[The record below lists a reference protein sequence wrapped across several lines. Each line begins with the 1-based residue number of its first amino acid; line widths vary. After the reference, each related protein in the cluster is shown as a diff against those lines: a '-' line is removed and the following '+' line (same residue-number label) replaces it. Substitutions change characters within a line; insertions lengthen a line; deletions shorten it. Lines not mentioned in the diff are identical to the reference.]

1 MTTPTEVSDPP
12 MRPYW
17 VGVKKAAGV
26 KAKGKKQDKAYVEF
40 CKQFDLDLGP
50 SLKKW
55 PGYYPNLGKMATERS
70 KIELSITKY
79 LKFVKDA
86 KGTLDKTVL
95 SVLKGGLDSLNEQLA
110 NRTAFAESAL
120 MGNEELALKQAIKES
135 KKTPLKPVVVF
146 NSTDLSGTIMK
157 MVPKGADYA
166 TINELKVQV
175 ILADDKVL
183 NSVDDND
190 GNMAEKIK
198 NAADFAQLKKD
209 IAIGYHT
216 AAAAIKA
223 NPDAFNQAN
232 SAFESAVDAAIRA
245 ATGRASAELNR
256 LADIK
261 TEYRNYRIISGVKL
275 GATVVATTAGVASLA
290 MAPFTGP
297 AMVISAAGVLK
308 GAKVIGDQIADLSMS
323 AEEMI
328 RELQADVKGLN
339 KRYSEWKGSQI
350 GGAEVASTL
359 VNALAPTIFPTIK
372 RCASHADTVVSKIN
386 GIETK
391 AGSLSVQ
398 LNKTLDAQTNA
409 DANIK
414 KWVRENKQFIDSSV
428 EKSAVKML
436 KIMAENQSK
445 VTSLIEKIG
454 TMNAQVTKARA
465 DHKKLDTQIKAL
477 SAREPT
483 IAKFAEVMVEIGA
496 SVTFLASANVGWPD
510 AYNITE
516 GAKAVSDMIGNV
528 VGSLDGAVGAAE
540 EMKGFVDD
548 LRG

>member
-1 MTTPTEVSDPP
+1 LS
-12 MRPYW
+12 PYP
-17 VGVKKAAGV
+17 KKAAGI
-26 KAKGKKQDKAYVEF
+26 KAKSKKQDKAYAEF
-40 CKQFDLDLGP
+40 CKQFNLDLGP

-55 PGYYPNLGKMATERS
+55 PGHYPNLGKMATERT
-70 KIELSITKY
+70 KIELTITKY
-79 LKFVKDA
+79 LKFVKDGKA
-86 KGTLDKTVL
+86 TLDKTVL
-95 SVLKGGLDSLNEQLA
+95 AVLKGGLISLKEQLA
-110 NRTAFAESAL
+110 NRTAIAESAL
-120 MGNEELALKQAIKES
+120 MGNEELALQQAIKES

-146 NSTDLSGTIMK
+146 NSTDLSGTIMQ
-157 MVPKGADYA
+157 MVPKGAAYA
-166 TINELKVQV
+166 TINELKIQV
-175 ILADDKVL
+175 ILAGDKVL
-183 NSVDDND
+183 KSVDDND

-209 IAIGYHT
+209 IAVGYHK

-232 SAFESAVDAAIRA
+232 SAFEGAVQTAIQA
-245 ATGRASAELNR
+245 ATGRASEEMNR
-256 LADIK
+256 LAGIK
-261 TEYRNYRIISGVKL
+261 VEYRNYRIISGVKL
-275 GATVVATTAGVASLA
+275 GATIAATTAGVASLA

-328 RELQADVKGLN
+328 RALQTEVKGLN

-391 AGSLSVQ
+391 TGALSVQ
-398 LNKTLDAQTNA
+398 LNKTLDAKTAA
-409 DANIK
+409 DSAIK
-414 KWVRENKQFIDSSV
+414 SWIKDNKKAIDSSV
-428 EKSAVKML
+428 QKSAVKLL
-436 KIMAENQSK
+436 KTMAENQSK
-445 VTSLIEKIG
+445 VAALIDKIG
-454 TMNAQVTKARA
+454 TMNTQVTKARA

-540 EMKGFVDD
+540 EMKGFIDD

>member
-1 MTTPTEVSDPP
+1 MATPSEVSEPSL
-12 MRPYW
+12 RKYW
-17 VGVKKAAGV
+17 QEVKKAAGI
-26 KAKGKKQDKAYVEF
+26 KAKAKKQDKAYAEF
-40 CKQFDLDLGP
+40 CKQFNLDLGP

-55 PGYYPNLGKMATERS
+55 PGYYPNLGKMATERT
-70 KIELSITKY
+70 KIELTITKY
-79 LKFVKDA
+79 LKFVKEG
-86 KGTLDKTVL
+86 KNTLDK
-95 SVLKGGLDSLNEQLA
+95 SVLAVLKSGLTNLKEQLA

-120 MGNEELALKQAIKES
+120 MDNEDLALKQAIKDS
-135 KKTPLKPVVVF
+135 KKKPLKPVVVF
-146 NSTDLSGTIMK
+146 KSTDLSAAIMK
-157 MVPKGADYA
+157 MVPKGAEYA
-166 TINELKVQV
+166 TINELKIEV

-183 NSVDDND
+183 KSIDDND
-190 GNMAEKIK
+190 GNMAQKIK
-198 NAADFAQLKKD
+198 DAANFAQLKKD
-209 IAIGYHT
+209 IAIGYHK

-223 NPDAFNQAN
+223 NPDAFNQAD
-232 SAFESAVDAAIRA
+232 SAFDGAVNTAIRD
-245 ATGRASAELNR
+245 ATGRASAEMNR
-256 LADIK
+256 LAGVK
-261 TEYRNYRIISGVKL
+261 VEYRNYRITSGVKL

-328 RELQADVKGLN
+328 RELQADIKGLN
-339 KRYSEWKGSQI
+339 KRYAEWKGGQI

-372 RCASHADTVVSKIN
+372 RCASHADTIVSKIN

-391 AGSLSVQ
+391 AGALSVQ
-398 LNKTLDAQTNA
+398 LNKTLDAQTAA
-409 DANIK
+409 DSNIK
-414 KWVRENKQFIDSSV
+414 KWIKDNKKTIDSSV
-428 EKSAVKML
+428 QKSAVKL
-436 KIMAENQSK
+436 LQTMAGNQTK
-445 VTSLIEKIG
+445 VTGLIDRIS

-465 DHKKLDTQIKAL
+465 DHKRLDTQIKAL
-477 SAREPT
+477 SDREPT

-540 EMKGFVDD
+540 EMKGFIDN
-548 LRG
+548 LR

>member
-1 MTTPTEVSDPP
+1 MATPPEVSDPP
-12 MRPYW
+12 LRKYW
-17 VGVKKAAGV
+17 VEIKKTAGV
-26 KAKGKKQDKAYVEF
+26 KAKAKKQDKAYVEF
-40 CKQFDLDLGP
+40 CKQFNLDLGP

-55 PGYYPNLGKMATERS
+55 PGYYPNLGKMATERT
-70 KIELSITKY
+70 KIELTITKY
-79 LKFVKDA
+79 LKFVKDGKA
-86 KGTLDKTVL
+86 ALDK
-95 SVLKGGLDSLNEQLA
+95 SVLIALKSGLNTLKDQLA
-110 NRTAFAESAL
+110 NRTAIAESAL
-120 MGNEELALKQAIKES
+120 MGNEDLALKQAIKES
-135 KKTPLKPVVVF
+135 KKKPLKPVVVF
-146 NSTDLSGTIMK
+146 NSTDLSSTIMK

-166 TINELKVQV
+166 IINELKIQV

-183 NSVDDND
+183 KKVDDND

-209 IAIGYHT
+209 IAVGYHK

-232 SAFESAVDAAIRA
+232 SAFESAVQTAIQA
-245 ATGRASAELNR
+245 ATGRASEELNR
-256 LADIK
+256 LADVK
-261 TEYRNYRIISGVKL
+261 VEYRNYRIISGVKL
-275 GATVVATTAGVASLA
+275 GATIAATTAGVASLA

-372 RCASHADTVVSKIN
+372 RCASHADTIVSKIN

-391 AGSLSVQ
+391 AGALSVQ
-398 LNKTLDAQTNA
+398 LNKTLDAQTSA
-409 DANIK
+409 DSDIK
-414 KWVRENKQFIDSSV
+414 KWIKDNKKAIDNSV
-428 EKSAVKML
+428 QKSAVKL
-436 KIMAENQSK
+436 LQILAGNQTK
-445 VTSLIEKIG
+445 VTGLIEKIS
-454 TMNAQVTKARA
+454 TMNTQVTKARA
-465 DHKKLDTQIKAL
+465 DHKRLDTQIKAL

-483 IAKFAEVMVEIGA
+483 IAKFAEVLVEIGA

-510 AYNITE
+510 AYKLTE

-540 EMKGFVDD
+540 EMKGFIDD